1 MPAYARRFG
10 QLRLAARFG
19 GLGLAEKSGVLT
31 PRGSPIIPPN
41 GLRIARPERSS
52 RAVAALRC
60 LLLADRTSWPRGWFW
75 LSGLRVGSAR
85 LGVFAVSGRLVSVSV
100 SWVGASGG
108 VLGSVSFGFGSR
120 SACARWLWRLRAARR
135 WWWVGG
141 RSVSS
146 AADPCRRFGVP
157 VPSLRWLWF
166 RFGAAGGVVL
176 LSVRVWGRIR
186 RFAVPRGSRGAG
198 RWPWRCRC
206 RLPLVRW
213 LCSRSSGLRSVPLPS
228 FLWRSVPSRSGLR
241 AELPL
246 SVPVGSF
253 VGC

>member
-19 GLGLAEKSGVLT
+19 GVGLAEKSSVLT

-41 GLRIARPERSS
+41 GLRTARGKPVEAAQSRPCGACRRRSGP
-52 RAVAALRC
+52 VAPRLGLVLV
-60 LLLADRTSWPRGWFW
+60 LL
-75 LSGLRVGSAR
+75 V

-100 SWVGASGG
+100 SWVGACGG

-135 WWWVGG
+135 WWWEG
-141 RSVSS
+141 RRSSSS
-146 AADPCRRFGVP
+146 AADPCARFGVP
-157 VPSLRWLWF
+157 VPSLRWLWW
-166 RFGAAGGVVL
+166 RFGAAGGVLL

-213 LCSRSSGLRSVPLPS
+213 LCSRSSGLRSVPVPS

-241 AELPL
+241 VELPL
-246 SVPVGSF
+246 SVPVGSL